1 MPRLILEALA
11 FLLSSRSPAT
21 LARAGDL
28 LGRLLWILLPGRR
41 RTAQEALKH
50 HLGYSRAKSKEIAR
64 RNFEQTGRSFLET
77 LHSRKV
83 DYRFMQNRAR
93 IEEPERLES
102 VINTKRP
109 IVAITGHLGA
119 WELLSG
125 FIALFFPQRPCQIVV
140 RHPKNVALKE
150 MMIHFRAKNN
160 VEIVSSKQ
168 AAPRVRSC
176 LGKKGLSGFLVDHNT
191 KRSQSVFLPFLRE
204 YAAVNMGP
212 ALLALRS
219 KAIVWPIFMV
229 REGDGYVIR
238 NREPLDT
245 QALEGSLREKV
256 NQVATFYTQ
265 EVETMVHKYPEQ
277 WFWMHRRWKTRPEW
291 EKATTKKGPDSQK

>member
-1 MPRLILEALA
+1 MLRPFFESIG
-11 FLLSSRSPAT
+11 FLFSLSSPRT
-21 LARAGDL
+21 LSRAGKV
-28 LGRLLWILLPGRR
+28 LGRLMWMLLPGRR
-41 RTAQEALKH
+41 RSARKTMEH
-50 HLGYSRAKSKEIAR
+50 HLGCGPAESKNLVR
-64 RNFEQTGRSFLET
+64 RNFQHTGRSFLEI

-83 DYRFMQNRAR
+83 DFRFMQNRVR
-93 IEEPERLES
+93 IAEPERLDS
-102 VINTKRP
+102 VINTQRP

-125 FIALFFPQRPCQIVV
+125 FITLYFPQRPCQIVV
-140 RHPKNVALKE
+140 RHPKNDALKE
-150 MMIHFRAKNN
+150 MMLHFRAKNN

-176 LGKKGLSGFLVDHNT
+176 LSKQGLSGFLVDHNT

-219 KAIVWPIFMV
+219 KAVVWPIFMV
-229 REGDGYVIR
+229 REDGGYVIR

-245 QALEGSLREKV
+245 QALEGSLRDKV
-256 NQVATFYTQ
+256 NQVAAFYTR
-265 EVETMVHKYPEQ
+265 EVETMVRRYPEQ
-277 WFWMHRRWKTRPEW
+277 WFWMHKRWKTRPGW
-291 EKATTKKGPDSQK
+291 EKKPDAKRPGAE